1 METKQIK
8 QSLERVSR
16 VLRERPAA
24 AKGTST
30 TTVRVRDG
38 LTCDIEE
45 GPWKLTIDMP
55 RNVGGNAEGPTPGTL
70 GRGALGGCLLVS
82 CMMRAA
88 ALDIPIESLEVEI
101 QADYDDRA
109 LVGAA
114 APAEAPPGY
123 SEIRYIVRVR
133 SSAPEADVLR
143 ILDDGGER
151 SPYQGVFAHPQ
162 KLRREVHI
170 LPAEKSAP

>member
-1 METKQIK
+1 MDTKQIK
-8 QSLERVSR
+8 QSLQRVSK
-16 VLRERPAA
+16 VLRERPATA
-24 AKGTST
+24 RGTSA

-55 RNVGGNAEGPTPGTL
+55 RIVGGNEQGPSPGTL

-88 ALDIPIESLEVEI
+88 ALDIPIESLEVEV

-114 APAEAPPGY
+114 DPDEAPPGY
-123 SEIRYIVRVR
+123 TEVRYIVRVR
-133 SSAPEADVLR
+133 SNAPEADILR
-143 ILDDGGER
+143 MLDDGGER
-151 SPYQGVFAHPQ
+151 SPYQGVFTRPQ
-162 KLRREVHI
+162 TIRREVHI
-170 LPAEKSAP
+170 LPATETAS